1 MPYYDNWEDLVAAAQ
16 DRCAVILEKDVRPV
30 IEEIVL
36 RHIHD
41 DIYSVYK
48 PKIGRWVD
56 GTTYERRYS
65 LLSKKNLYHEMQ
77 DNGKTLMVTS
87 IAKASPSVVKG
98 YSFHNRRPGSFLS
111 LLESGNMGI
120 WAGGFPRPAISNAQR
135 EIDKSL
141 SSVHSAIGAAIMA
154 GLDKRLKS

>member
-1 MPYYDNWEDLVAAAQ
+1 VPYYDNWEDLVAAAQ